1 MKTRSFL
8 IATTALTVFASAAA
22 AETNYIYG
30 NLGYTNYDA
39 DEVDLD
45 QFEITGAYEGSVNGF
60 TYGVAFDNDST
71 EVEDQSLNLDTTT
84 LSLGYDIT
92 PDFTVL
98 GMYRRESLDDDTMKT
113 TVLGGEYRFNDFTFG
128 LSGVQFDMGTD
139 LSGAFAFAEY
149 DNGPMNAYL
158 SYTALDQ
165 DDIGDVDIAE
175 IGASYETDLFEI
187 SASYEDFDI
196 GELGSMD
203 ITSLSGKYYFNDFR
217 ILAGYTKLG
226 GMDDDDLNIYK
237 VGGGYKV
244 AENTWLD
251 AHIGKVDS
259 DEDDLDFVGL
269 ELTYELGDRKLRT
282 VEYIPSYFDINAD
295 LPLIRE
301 IR

>member
-39 DEVDLD
+39 DEVEVDLD

-60 TYGVAFDNDST
+60 TYGVAFDSDST
-71 EVEDQSLNLDTTT
+71 EFEDQSLNLDTTT

-98 GMYRRESLDDDTMKT
+98 GMYRRESLFDDTMKT

-149 DNGPMNAYL
+149 DNGPVTAYL

-165 DDIGDVDIAE
+165 DDIGDIDIAE
-175 IGASYETDLFEI
+175 IGASYETGLFEI

-203 ITSLSGKYYFNDFR
+203 ITSLSGSTISMISAFWQVTPS
-217 ILAGYTKLG
+217 L
-226 GMDDDDLNIYK
+226 
-237 VGGGYKV
+237 V
-244 AENTWLD
+244 AWMT
-251 AHIGKVDS
+251 
-259 DEDDLDFVGL
+259 
-269 ELTYELGDRKLRT
+269 TT
-282 VEYIPSYFDINAD
+282 
-295 LPLIRE
+295 
-301 IR
+301 